1 MQQGFWQRVL
11 AWRLLYA
18 VLEVGTR
25 YQTFLVSM
33 PMHLRDSLQP
43 TDVVTFVR
51 QRAGIDTQNIIII
64 FVFDEAQTFHRIP
77 ELLSAFVQFR
87 IASPRN
93 TIPIVVVTST
103 LWSCTR
109 LIDTASRHAKI
120 ADIQLLPLNKKQVRH
135 IATSVCCRAV
145 AIGQQSLA
153 SSQPAASQQPT
164 VSWTSGHHCGA
175 NLPDVQ
181 LPATCRA
188 VLDLVAGNPRVLAYA
203 LASIGGGGSIGSVGF
218 RKSASSGYGRRMTV
232 LVVRNASQGQLK
244 WQRSI
249 ETR

>member
-18 VLEVGTR
+18 VLEVGTD
-25 YQTFLVSM
+25 YQTFLASM

-93 TIPIVVVTST
+93 NIPIVVVTST

-135 IATSVCCRAV
+135 IATSVCCRAA

-153 SSQPAASQQPT
+153 SSQPAAGSQLDQWPPLWLG
-164 VSWTSGHHCGA
+164 SSA